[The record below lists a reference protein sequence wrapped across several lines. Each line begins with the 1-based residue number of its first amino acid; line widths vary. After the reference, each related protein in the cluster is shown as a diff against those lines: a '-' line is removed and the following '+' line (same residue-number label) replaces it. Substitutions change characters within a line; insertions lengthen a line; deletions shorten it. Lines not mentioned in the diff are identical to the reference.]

1 VTKDFAQMPEKQR
14 RPFRLTHLKTLN
26 QVVVALGKTLRA
38 AANNEIEPQL
48 ARTLIA
54 GLTALRECIESNKTQ
69 KTVDELAQKVALLA
83 SMAQMKD
90 ITGYG
95 GTQPII
101 DTKAIRPN

>member
-1 VTKDFAQMPEKQR
+1 MPEKQR

>member
-1 VTKDFAQMPEKQR
+1 RQMTAIKDK
-14 RPFRLTHLKTLN
+14 PFRLSHLRSLN

-38 AANNEIEPQL
+38 AANGEIEPQL

-54 GLTALRECIESNKTQ
+54 GLSALREAIEAGKMQ
-69 KTVDELAQKVALLA
+69 KTVDELSQKVALLA
-83 SMAQMKD
+83 SMAHMKD